1 MIDKSTNAELSTEA
15 PLAANPCYVPPF
27 SATFLEACIQ
37 GMKRSP
43 DKYFDL
49 AVCDP
54 PYGIGMDNS
63 NKRTKPSRPNSYT
76 QYPDFRYHKTDWDK
90 NRPTQEYFDEL
101 FRVSKIQIPTL
112 CKIQVYPIIQLNG
125 LFCWVYSIFTTI
137 QSIKGATFKIS
148 ALHTFRAV
156 SKFTI

>member
-1 MIDKSTNAELSTEA
+1 MIDISTNVDISTDA
-15 PLAANPCYVPPF
+15 PLAANPCYVQPF
-27 SATFLEACIQ
+27 SETFLEDCIQ
-37 GMKRSP
+37 GMNRYP

-54 PYGIGMDNS
+54 PYGIGIDNS

-101 FRVSKIQIPTL
+101 FRVSKIQI
-112 CKIQVYPIIQLNG
+112 V
-125 LFCWVYSIFTTI
+125 W
-137 QSIKGATFKIS
+137 GAKFK
-148 ALHTFRAV
+148 
-156 SKFTI
+156 